1 MLGFVRISGN
11 TTVKSDVEP
20 PRTRGHI
27 RELDGI
33 RGLAI
38 IAVLVLHF
46 TIDTGMEPVI
56 LLDRLYFRLAWYP
69 AELGTL

>member
-11 TTVKSDVEP
+11 TTIESHAEP

-27 RELDGI
+27 RGLDEI

-38 IAVLVLHF
+38 IAVLVPHF

-56 LLDRLYFRLAWYP
+56 SLDRLYYRLAWYP